1 MYSSLSSRRSQSS
14 IGKTN
19 SGEELKHII
28 PCSAAELMQW
38 LHHLESGGR
47 PGGLSMAESAFV
59 GITDETITDEQT
71 LRAAL
76 ASRAKLYHHP
86 PYAAPDAEAGEG
98 DNEQW

>member
-1 MYSSLSSRRSQSS
+1 M
-14 IGKTN
+14 
-19 SGEELKHII
+19 KHII

-76 ASRAKLYHHP
+76 ASRAKQYYHTP
-86 PYAAPDAEAGEG
+86 AAGTAAEPLEEK
-98 DNEQW
+98 NES